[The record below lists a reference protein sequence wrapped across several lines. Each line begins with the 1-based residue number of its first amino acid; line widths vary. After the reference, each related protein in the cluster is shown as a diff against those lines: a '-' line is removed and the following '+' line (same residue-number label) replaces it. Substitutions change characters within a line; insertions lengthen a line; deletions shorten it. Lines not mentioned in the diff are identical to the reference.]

1 MTGSLVSRAGPES
14 PCHVVV
20 HINATAQ
27 IEVAAAHC
35 ALVCHCCSSVSTPKC
50 MVNTLLW
57 LVKRRWLVL
66 PEA

>member
-27 IEVAAAHC
+27 VDAAAAHC
-35 ALVCHCCSSVSTPKC
+35 ALVLP
-50 MVNTLLW
+50 LLQFCFDSKMHGEHP
-57 LVKRRWLVL
+57 LV
-66 PEA
+66 AG